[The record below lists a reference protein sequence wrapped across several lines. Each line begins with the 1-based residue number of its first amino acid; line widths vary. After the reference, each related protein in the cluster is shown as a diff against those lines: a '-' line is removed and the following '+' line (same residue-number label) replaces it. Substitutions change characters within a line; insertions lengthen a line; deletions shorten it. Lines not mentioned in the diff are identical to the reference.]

1 VAAKTGQRVIVLG
14 RRINVYRSLFPARA
28 GRALLRVLTS
38 RSGIVRRFL
47 GAFMLAAAVLTV
59 AAAALTTALA
69 GSAQAVSKLP
79 APGVFGIRLVDVPVD
94 AANNPRAYRYIIDH
108 LNPGITIHR
117 RVQVANLTPSAAR
130 ITFYPDAA
138 VIHDGS
144 FVGDAGQTRSELTTW
159 MSLSRP
165 SVSLAPHARAMV
177 TVTIRV
183 PRTASPGNLY
193 GVVWAQEI
201 SPGKTKTGV
210 NIIQINRVGIRI
222 YLNVGPGGGELRHH
236 LD

>member
-1 VAAKTGQRVIVLG
+1 M
-14 RRINVYRSLFPARA
+14 RRL
-28 GRALLRVLTS
+28 
-38 RSGIVRRFL
+38 L

-69 GSAQAVSKLP
+69 GSAQAVSKPP

-117 RVQVANLTPSAAR
+117 RVQIANLTPSAAR
-130 ITFYPDAA
+130 ITLYPDAA
-138 VIHDGS
+138 TIRGGS
-144 FVGDAGQTRSELTTW
+144 FTGDVGQTRSYLTTW
-159 MSLSRP
+159 ITLSRH

-177 TVTIRV
+177 TVTIQV

-193 GVVWAQEI
+193 GVIWAQETGL
-201 SPGKTKTGV
+201 GKTSKRR
-210 NIIQINRVGIRI
+210 QRH
-222 YLNVGPGGGELRHH
+222 LRPTASASGST
-236 LD
+236 